1 MTSIRSSQVNIT
13 PSGVRRLGYVVS
25 IALSAGLLYVVNN
38 LLEWNAAPF
47 ITEDY
52 EQILPI
58 LNAVLIAIMIVNA
71 IWILY
76 DAAWMRSVGR
86 IILNLTVIGA
96 VALTLKVF
104 PFNFAAYTFNWE
116 ALVTFVMVFLILGL
130 VVTTIIEIVKLG
142 GKLANG

>member
-104 PFNFAAYTFNWE
+104 PFSFAAYTFNWE